1 MRFPLPER
9 IDPRHCIVTKQYAVY
24 TPPMHEMIEQLG
36 EWIDQQRPGGY
47 IYGASRLGKSRCV
60 QWYVAQVLQE
70 RLNAV
75 VPLVVWN
82 RRPDSQTSEAGFWHQ
97 LLLASNF
104 EFANPAKPP
113 KRAEGIHL
121 CRQRFIAIANNAQR
135 NYVVLAIDEAQDLTF
150 REWKWLLG
158 LQNDLDYEGYLL
170 SVFSVGSH
178 QLNYRHEYMAIT
190 GNAHLAARFMAAHAR
205 FHGLRS
211 PEEIA
216 YVLNG
221 YDIDSEWP
229 PGSGVSYLKYFAP
242 VQFAAGHRL
251 ADCAALVWQ
260 ALVELSPESARR
272 HLEFPMQHIA
282 RATEAM
288 LFQLAHG
295 GDWVDVTSYENWLQE
310 FAKANLSDHM
320 RIISTGS

>member
-1 MRFPLPER
+1 MRLPLPER

-251 ADCAALVWQ
+251 ADCAALVWK